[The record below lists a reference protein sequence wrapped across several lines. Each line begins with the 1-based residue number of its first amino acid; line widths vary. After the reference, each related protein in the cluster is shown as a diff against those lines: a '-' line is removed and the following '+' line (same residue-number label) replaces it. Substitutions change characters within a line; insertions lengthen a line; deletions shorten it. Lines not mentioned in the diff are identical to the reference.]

1 MDTTYLEVD
10 QLCYEGEATRDV
22 INNDGNIR
30 HILHQLYLPFQMAL
44 DLWRATGN
52 EETFF
57 HRLSLAEQTIT
68 TSYEGL
74 TKFDKEMG
82 IQKELAT
89 QICKLFFQNDIA
101 KLTLEIAE
109 PRILKVEKDKSVTF
123 AGMLGTIGKCVNLS
137 ATLGI
142 LEYTQTLFGKT

>member
-1 MDTTYLEVD
+1 
-10 QLCYEGEATRDV
+10 
-22 INNDGNIR
+22 
-30 HILHQLYLPFQMAL
+30 MAL

-57 HRLSLAEQTIT
+57 HSLSLAEQTIT

-74 TKFDKEMG
+74 TAFDKEMG

-89 QICKLFFQNDIA
+89 QICKMVFQNDIA

-109 PRILKVEKDKSVTF
+109 PRMLKVEKDKSVTF
-123 AGMLGTIGKCVNLS
+123 AGTLGTIGKFVYLS
-137 ATLGI
+137 AI
-142 LEYTQTLFGKT
+142 SD